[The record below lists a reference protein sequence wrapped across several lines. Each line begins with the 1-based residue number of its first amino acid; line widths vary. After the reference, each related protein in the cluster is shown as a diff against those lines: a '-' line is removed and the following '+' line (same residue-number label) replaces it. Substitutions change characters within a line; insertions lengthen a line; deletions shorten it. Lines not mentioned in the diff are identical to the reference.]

1 MRQPGARGSQSKL
14 ARLPQPPPPCASS
27 QHTTSHARA
36 TFLSARWH
44 SRLVLYLVQLCILIC
59 STATTVS
66 AYPTIAAQLPMTLRI
81 ANETVNPIN
90 DDDGPLILDV
100 GQRTVVS
107 SQNAVLG
114 TLLILMGLV
123 QVFFGFKLIR
133 LTLVLTGFVS
143 WAVVAA
149 ILMVTLRWELAYLLF
164 KPARY
169 YFWMWVL
176 AGLLGALLSFRYWD
190 LGVAFAGGFGGFAV
204 AMGIIAAANHS
215 MTNVARYILL
225 AILIL
230 IGAAIATFYERF
242 SIILGT
248 SFGGAFMFMYGV
260 DEFVQVGYREMI
272 VIFKFAGK
280 TLTYHPSKTVFIM
293 IGCSLALALCGI
305 AWEFWHHAKPL
316 LMDRK
321 ALFRIYGRPF
331 GKRPRKLVGQRIKHS
346 VRSMSWYEYLTGCLC
361 LRRKTAEEVLFE
373 DEEADSESP
382 VAVVVHESKHT
393 DDETA
398 PGTTGSNDLNEKVQV
413 SHSPGTDVLDANGT
427 SSETVSI
434 QNSEDQGESGITL
447 STLEPV
453 QVVIE
458 EIDYQCKDGEEM
470 VPVET
475 HTESF
480 ILSDN
485 GRTVSETRTASLATE
500 TVMEHGSTR
509 TQHHTTTTTTT
520 TTTTSRSISTPEST
534 LPSIRDLQ
542 TFTRPSVS
550 ALSESRH
557 HHSSTS
563 TSTSTSKSTSE
574 VRTVSSTVQSST
586 TLKSDN
592 L

>member
-1 MRQPGARGSQSKL
+1 MS
-14 ARLPQPPPPCASS
+14 
-27 QHTTSHARA
+27 
-36 TFLSARWH
+36 
-44 SRLVLYLVQLCILIC
+44 
-59 STATTVS
+59 
-66 AYPTIAAQLPMTLRI
+66 AAQLPMGVRV
-81 ANETVNPIN
+81 ANETVGPVN

-143 WAVVAA
+143 WAVVAI
-149 ILMVTLRWELAYLLF
+149 ILMVTLRWELAYQLF
-164 KPARY
+164 KPAHY

-190 LGVAFAGGFGGFAV
+190 LGVSFAGGFGGFAV
-204 AMGIIAAANHS
+204 AMGIIAASNHS
-215 MTNVARYILL
+215 MTNVGRYILL
-225 AILIL
+225 ACLIL

-272 VIFKFAGK
+272 VIFKFAGR
-280 TLTYHPSKTVFIM
+280 TLTYHPSKAVFIM

-331 GKRPRKLVGQRIKHS
+331 GKRPRKLVGQKIKRS
-346 VRSMSWYEYLTGCLC
+346 VRSMGWYEYLTGCLC

-373 DEEADSESP
+373 DEEARSESH

-393 DDETA
+393 EEGAA
-398 PGTTGSNDLNEKVQV
+398 PGTSGSHDLDEKLQGSHCPETGAQSI
-413 SHSPGTDVLDANGT
+413 NGT
-427 SSETVSI
+427 SSETATI
-434 QNSEDQGESGITL
+434 QNSEDQGESGISL
-447 STLEPV
+447 STLKPI

-458 EIDYQCKDGEEM
+458 ETDYQCMDGDET

-475 HTESF
+475 HTES
-480 ILSDN
+480 IVLSDG
-485 GRTVSETRTASLATE
+485 GRTVSETRAASSATE
-500 TVMEHGSTR
+500 TVTAHGSTR
-509 TQHHTTTTTTT
+509 TQHHSTITK
-520 TTTTSRSISTPEST
+520 TTTSRSVSTAEST
-534 LPSIRDLQ
+534 LPTIHDTQIL
-542 TFTRPSVS
+542 TRPGVSVV
-550 ALSESRH
+550 SESRH
-557 HHSSTS
+557 HHSSIS
-563 TSTSTSKSTSE
+563 TSMSTSE
-574 VRTVSSTVQSST
+574 VRTLSSTVQSST
-586 TLKSDN
+586 TLKAE
-592 L
+592 